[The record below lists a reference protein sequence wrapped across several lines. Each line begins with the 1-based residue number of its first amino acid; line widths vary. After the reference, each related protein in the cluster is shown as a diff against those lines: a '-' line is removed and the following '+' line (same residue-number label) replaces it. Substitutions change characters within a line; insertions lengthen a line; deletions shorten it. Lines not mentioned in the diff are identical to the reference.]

1 MKLRRLFQEG
11 RYLPPLIVVFM
22 LVCAGL
28 LVAELSG
35 PRHDLVIKDGWPPEA
50 KIAPAR

>member
-1 MKLRRLFQEG
+1 MRPWRFFSEG
-11 RYLPPLIVVFM
+11 RYLPPLIVVMM

-28 LVAELSG
+28 LVAELRG